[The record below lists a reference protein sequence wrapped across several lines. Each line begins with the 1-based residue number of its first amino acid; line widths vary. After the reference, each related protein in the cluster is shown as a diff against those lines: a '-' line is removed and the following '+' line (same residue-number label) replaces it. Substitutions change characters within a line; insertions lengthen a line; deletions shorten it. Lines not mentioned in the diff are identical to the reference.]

1 MYLGAVM
8 HFSLVRAW
16 SILIIGLVSW
26 SSLSLAASF
35 PLFEQVRSNTVQNEK
50 NNQAISDRQAVVLSA
65 QLSKID
71 VGDDLT
77 FVLNQK
83 PVTLQVTRRFEHSN
97 GDISISASLGKN
109 ASTSALITFST
120 TNKLAGFGHI
130 KTPEGRFELHAD
142 AGGLWLV
149 PPQYKQNM
157 QRVPI
162 DEGGVVPSRPVTPFV
177 SANDLHE
184 PKAKKAV
191 VREASAS
198 STIDVMVFWDSAL
211 QSRLGSEAA
220 VRSLI
225 NNKMAYTNQAFADSQ
240 INIQVRLVYSALK
253 NYSNSASNSQALTAI
268 EEGTGVFADVST
280 LRSQYGADLVGFVR
294 DFRYPEHQS
303 AGIAYRLGSD
313 GAMQSYDKDYA
324 FFVVSDGSDQ
334 NYFAPNN
341 TFAHELGHNLGSE
354 HDHSHAGGETPIF
367 SYSFGHDDPGVF
379 ATIMSYD
386 EPEGDVFSNPN
397 ILCVG
402 QPCGVAS
409 GALAA
414 DNARGFNAIRDQVAA
429 FYPTQSME
437 PEPAPVYP
445 ELAVTAVLVDDDTSD
460 GSFGNDSGTIE
471 PGERIELSVGI
482 QNTGEVIATGVT
494 ARLSASESC
503 VDITDALESWNNL
516 PAGENSW
523 SLGDFDLS
531 FERCTNETSVN
542 LTFAI
547 SANEGNWS
555 SSWRLTIYPL
565 EQDYQVSDLSLSP
578 TSLEAGQTLN
588 ASTTVFYE
596 GNSATADPVSIAW
609 YLSTDNTKD
618 DRDVL
623 LASDEIALSALNPSE
638 SLSKALS
645 IPLIT
650 SPDDY
655 FVIAVVDILS
665 AVIEINET
673 NNQSATQL
681 IITESTLDSDNDG
694 VRDLEDAFPNDSSES
709 KDSDGDGIG
718 DNRDP
723 DDDNDGLS
731 DAEEIE
737 LGTNPLNADSDADG
751 ISDAE
756 DDFPLDELANKDT
769 DGDGIA
775 DVRDD
780 DDDGDGVA
788 DSEEIANGTD
798 PLVRNI
804 SLSQVNNVVAPAGQV
819 PTNLPFTI
827 FGVTQPTISFAVSQP
842 QWLSVRYQDSG
853 LQLNWSPDVTSGEV
867 VVTVTVSEDGQTQS
881 ETFKVTVAPFVV
893 NIGAM
898 TTLPEVGESIQLSD
912 VVTVERTIVGL
923 DVVLTIGNS
932 NLVLN
937 LIETFTEVGLEEA
950 TGRLSLKISNPVAT
964 NGSIQLWIETDGR
977 VTSDNSTWVLPLTP
991 ITVFSQIRIQNG
1003 KLIVNSYLDAP
1014 IAF

>member
-1 MYLGAVM
+1 
-8 HFSLVRAW
+8 
-16 SILIIGLVSW
+16 
-26 SSLSLAASF
+26 
-35 PLFEQVRSNTVQNEK
+35 
-50 NNQAISDRQAVVLSA
+50 
-65 QLSKID
+65 
-71 VGDDLT
+71 
-77 FVLNQK
+77 
-83 PVTLQVTRRFEHSN
+83 
-97 GDISISASLGKN
+97 
-109 ASTSALITFST
+109 
-120 TNKLAGFGHI
+120 
-130 KTPEGRFELHAD
+130 
-142 AGGLWLV
+142 
-149 PPQYKQNM
+149 
-157 QRVPI
+157 
-162 DEGGVVPSRPVTPFV
+162 
-177 SANDLHE
+177 
-184 PKAKKAV
+184 
-191 VREASAS
+191 
-198 STIDVMVFWDSAL
+198 
-211 QSRLGSEAA
+211 
-220 VRSLI
+220 
-225 NNKMAYTNQAFADSQ
+225 
-240 INIQVRLVYSALK
+240 
-253 NYSNSASNSQALTAI
+253 
-268 EEGTGVFADVST
+268 
-280 LRSQYGADLVGFVR
+280 
-294 DFRYPEHQS
+294 
-303 AGIAYRLGSD
+303 
-313 GAMQSYDKDYA
+313 
-324 FFVVSDGSDQ
+324 
-334 NYFAPNN
+334 
-341 TFAHELGHNLGSE
+341 
-354 HDHSHAGGETPIF
+354 
-367 SYSFGHDDPGVF
+367 
-379 ATIMSYD
+379 
-386 EPEGDVFSNPN
+386 
-397 ILCVG
+397 
-402 QPCGVAS
+402 
-409 GALAA
+409 
-414 DNARGFNAIRDQVAA
+414 
-429 FYPTQSME
+429 
-437 PEPAPVYP
+437 
-445 ELAVTAVLVDDDTSD
+445 
-460 GSFGNDSGTIE
+460 
-471 PGERIELSVGI
+471 
-482 QNTGEVIATGVT
+482 
-494 ARLSASESC
+494 
-503 VDITDALESWNNL
+503 
-516 PAGENSW
+516 
-523 SLGDFDLS
+523 
-531 FERCTNETSVN
+531 
-542 LTFAI
+542 
-547 SANEGNWS
+547 
-555 SSWRLTIYPL
+555 LTIYPL

-588 ASTTVFYE
+588 ASTKVFYE

-655 FVIAVVDILS
+655 FVIAVVDTLS

-731 DAEEIE
+731 DAEEIG

-751 ISDAE
+751 ILDAE

-827 FGVTQPTISFAVSQP
+827 LGVTQPTISIAVSQP
-842 QWLSVRYQDSG
+842 QWLSVSYQDRG

-893 NIGAM
+893 NTGAM

-937 LIETFTEVGLEEA
+937 LIETFTEVDLEEV
-950 TGRLSLKISNPVAT
+950 TGRLSLQISNPVAA
-964 NGSIQLWIETDGR
+964 NGSIQLWIDTDGR

-991 ITVFSQIRIQNG
+991 ITASSQIRIQNG